1 MSTCFHSVID
11 QQLIPSYIYRH
22 NITLI
27 NMPRLFYTCLEESSV
42 KGKSLVKAK
51 EIGKLKPGTWIL
63 GKIFKIYNRT
73 KNMKMEQSTE
83 KFSLKFLNA
92 SVSKKEN
99 HYQFLF

>member
-27 NMPRLFYTCLEESSV
+27 NIPRLFYTCLEESSV

-63 GKIFKIYNRT
+63 SKIFKIYNRT
-73 KNMKMEQSTE
+73 EKNENGTE
-83 KFSLKFLNA
+83 Y
-92 SVSKKEN
+92 E
-99 HYQFLF
+99 